1 MVEGQA
7 GKAFCRPSS
16 CATGLLAEIKVD
28 PKQAPLKKT
37 ATESLRQVVERNH
50 MFRWRYYDGPRNI
63 MAIAFNGLS
72 REFESFYGSSCRKIY
87 NLSVAA
93 DRDARRLDILSR
105 ISFSRMT

>member
-50 MFRWRYYDGPRNI
+50 IFRWRYYDRPRNI

-72 REFESFYGSSCRKIY
+72 HRFESFYRPLRQKIY
-87 NLSVAA
+87 NLSTAVN
-93 DRDARRLDILSR
+93 RD
-105 ISFSRMT
+105 T